1 IIMACVWS
9 PCEEAGEESA
19 VIVKFSNGLVK
30 DTDQLNFQLFK
41 HVDGANPR
49 KKMRR
54 IVVAESERLS
64 YVGTNFGP
72 GSLQC
77 NNLCKYFVGVLDK
90 RNKIMKVQSAQLY
103 NLQPIIPGES
113 EANAEQN
120 KTQTY
125 KERVDALIEA
135 FGTTKQKRA
144 LSSRRMNEV
153 GDDML
158 QKAVARAANTIIERK
173 GLEALEQEVAEWQA
187 ETESTPFLPLCNRD
201 AEKPEDV
208 YPLNGLLSQVEFELL
223 KDVGEKMARLTS
235 EDLKMKERDIPM
247 SVLRHL
253 QSLPKPAKARQ
264 QQACCAWYLA
274 FLIRIAKQR
283 KLNRKFDEDSCPRV
297 IFNKVQKN
305 FTVEKF
311 DNGRLKSTVPNSMV
325 VKLASHCLALLL
337 HMGDQTADLTLLH
350 RDLTIS
356 EVKMIELAKAMGLK
370 LSRQPT
376 FTSLEESGTCNEHRM
391 ASLELPLV
399 RYEHRLQNRKR
410 KKMT

>member
-1 IIMACVWS
+1 MEPIQGRKC
-9 PCEEAGEESA
+9 G
-19 VIVKFSNGLVK
+19 GLWW
-30 DTDQLNFQLFK
+30 Q
-41 HVDGANPR
+41 NPR
-49 KKMRR
+49 DCRM
-54 IVVAESERLS
+54 L
-64 YVGTNFGP
+64 GP
-72 GSLQC
+72 TLGPAP
-77 NNLCKYFVGVLDK
+77 Y
-90 RNKIMKVQSAQLY
+90 SATTCAR
-103 NLQPIIPGES
+103 ES

>member
-1 IIMACVWS
+1 MACVWS

-54 IVVAESERLS
+54 IVVAESERMS

-274 FLIRIAKQR
+274 FLIRVAKQR

-399 RYEHRLQNRKR
+399 RYEHHLQNRKR

>member
-1 IIMACVWS
+1 MACVWS